1 MRASSLRC
9 LPLIIAAGA
18 LPLAAQ
24 TTGNVQGRVVDSK
37 GAPVGGARV
46 TVTGSNLQGARI
58 TTSDAEGAFRIGLLP
73 PGPCTVTVT
82 KEGLNTTRASA
93 VVGLDKTAS
102 LEIRMAAVAQATVE
116 VVDQATSVDVKA
128 TTAGANFTNESFQ
141 KLPVSRD
148 FANIALLAP
157 GITPESMPG
166 GNQGF
171 KVYGATG
178 AENNYVVDGINTTG
192 VEYGTQGKRVPME
205 FIQEFQVKTGGYEA
219 EFGKA
224 MGGIINVIT
233 KSGGNEFTGDVFL
246 YTEGTFLKSGNKHVN
261 DANQIVRPL
270 QRENK
275 TNEFGFDVGGY
286 LIKDKLWFFVA
297 YDRRSNKQQN
307 EIRDG
312 GFNNGLI
319 APSDSSRDL
328 FAGKLTWKMA
338 EGHTLVA
345 SFLGDPEK
353 TTGAVKAPQGPL
365 GTWDGERKVGG
376 TDYSLRYEAAFGS
389 FFGYL
394 QATRHNETNTVLP
407 GASGG
412 GIQQVNQDLGG
423 SIEGGFGRYDEKS
436 FTRDNLQGAITWFSG
451 PHEFKAGF
459 DFQKDEADIR
469 RGFTGGQLVTRYD
482 NPAYPLTNSVDPYIF
497 SHYWWTTADATITAP
512 FNAPSITFSSKPKHE
527 SQAYFLQGKLALT
540 PNLLLNVGGRLDI
553 TTVKNQFGSSV
564 FKLQDQWSPRLGLV
578 WDFKGKGQ
586 DKVYASFSRY
596 YEQLPLDLVIR
607 SFSVERN
614 PTSYNY
620 SATSMTPNAQAE
632 TEYGEASNIVGSYV
646 EPVDL
651 DLKGAYSDEFILGA
665 ETTRGNYTLGA
676 KFIRRWVG
684 RAIEDGLDVN
694 SVYGDY
700 FIMNPGQSHGAGV
713 TYPDA
718 VRDFKG
724 LEFTA
729 QRKMAN
735 HYTWQASYLWSRL
748 EGNYEGAFQGIGGAD
763 GTGQLDPNINAA
775 YDLPEFIVNSKGK
788 LSGDRTHQ
796 VKANGAYE
804 WDMGLSLGASFQYL
818 SGTPVSRLGYNDYYG
833 RYELFLT
840 QRGTDGRT
848 PATYRFDANLAYAMK
863 VGKGQ
868 LLRFN
873 LDITNVL
880 NTQTAT
886 VLDQRYNLVEGGP
899 QEPTYKQA
907 YHYQTPRNIRLGVR
921 YSF

>member
-1 MRASSLRC
+1 MRASTLRC
-9 LPLIIAAGA
+9 LPLIIAAGT
-18 LPLAAQ
+18 LPLVAQ
-24 TTGNVQGRVVDSK
+24 TTGNVQGRVLDAK
-37 GAPVGGARV
+37 GAPVNGARI
-46 TVTGSNLQGARI
+46 TLTGLNLQGARI
-58 TTSDAEGAFRIGLLP
+58 TTSDSEGAFRLGLLP
-73 PGPCTVTVT
+73 PGPCTITVT
-82 KEGLNTTRASA
+82 KDGLNTSRVSA

-102 LEIRMAAVAQATVE
+102 LEVRMAAVAQATIE
-116 VVDQATSVDVKA
+116 VIDQATAVDVKG

-157 GITPESMPG
+157 GVTTESMPG

-192 VEYGTQGKRVPME
+192 VEYGTQGKRIPME

-219 EFGKA
+219 EFGRA

-233 KSGGNEFTGDVFL
+233 KSGGNEYTGDAFF
-246 YTEGTFLKSGNKHVN
+246 YTEGTFLKSGNQHVN

-270 QRENK
+270 QTENK
-275 TNEFGFDVGGY
+275 TNELGFDVGGF

-297 YDRRSNKQQN
+297 YDRRANRQES
-307 EIRDG
+307 RL
-312 GFNNGLI
+312 NGI
-319 APSDSSRDL
+319 FAPTNSDKDL
-328 FAGKLTWKMA
+328 FAGKLTWKMT

-353 TTGAVKAPQGPL
+353 VTGAVKPAQGL
-365 GTWDGERKVGG
+365 QSTWDGERKVGG
-376 TDYSLRYEAAFGS
+376 TDFSLRYEATFGT

-394 QATRHNETNTVLP
+394 QASRHNETNSTLP
-407 GASGG
+407 GNSPLSAA
-412 GIQQVNQDLGG
+412 IQQVNHDMGDAA
-423 SIEGGFGRYDEKS
+423 EGGFGRFDEKS

-451 PHEFKAGF
+451 AHEFKAGF
-459 DFQKDEADIR
+459 DFQNDEADIR
-469 RGFTGGQLVTRYD
+469 RGFTGGQLVTRYL
-482 NPAYPLTNSVDPYIF
+482 NPAYPATNNVDQYVY
-497 SHYWWTTADATITAP
+497 SHYWWTTADATISP
-512 FNAPSITFSSKPKHE
+512 FNAPSITFTSKPKHE
-527 SQAYFLQGKLALT
+527 SQAYYLQGKLALT
-540 PNLLLNVGGRLDI
+540 PNLLMNVGGRLDI
-553 TTVKNQFGSSV
+553 TTVKNQFGGSV

-586 DKVYASFSRY
+586 DKIYTSFSRY

-614 PTSYNY
+614 PTTYNY
-620 SATSMTPNAQAE
+620 SATAVNPVAQAE
-632 TEYGEASNIVGSYV
+632 TEYGTASNIVGSYV
-646 EPVDL
+646 EPVDV

-665 ETTRGNYTLGA
+665 ETTVGKYTLGA
-676 KFIRRWVG
+676 KFIRRWLG

-694 SVYGDY
+694 SPLGDY

-713 TYPDA
+713 TYPQA
-718 VRDFKG
+718 VRDYKG
-724 LEFTA
+724 LEFSV
-729 QRKMAN
+729 QRKLAD

-748 EGNYEGAFQGIGGAD
+748 DGNYEGAFQGIGGAD

-775 YDLPEFIVNSKGK
+775 FDLPEFIVNSKGK

-804 WDMGLSLGASFQYL
+804 WDFGLSLGASFQYL

-840 QRGTDGRT
+840 ERGTDGRT
-848 PATYRFDANLAYAMK
+848 PDTYRIDANLAYALK
-863 VGKGQ
+863 FRNQ
-868 LLRFN
+868 TQLRFN
-873 LDITNVL
+873 LDITNLL

-886 VLDQRYNLVEGGP
+886 VLDQRYNQVEGGP
-899 QEPTYKQA
+899 QLPTYKQA
-907 YHYQTPRNIRLGVR
+907 FYYQNPRTIRFGAR
-921 YSF
+921 FSF

>member
-24 TTGNVQGRVVDSK
+24 TTGNLQGRVVDAK
-37 GAPVGGARV
+37 GAPVSGARIN
-46 TVTGSNLQGARI
+46 VTGLNLQGARI
-58 TTSDAEGAFRIGLLP
+58 TTSDTDGAFRVGLLP
-73 PGPCTVTVT
+73 PGPCTLTVT

-102 LEIRMAAVAQATVE
+102 LEVRMAAVAQATVE

-128 TTAGANFTNESFQ
+128 TAGGANFTNESFQ

-157 GITPESMPG
+157 GVTTESMPG

-192 VEYGTQGKRVPME
+192 VEYGTQGKRIPME

-219 EFGKA
+219 EFGRA

-233 KSGGNEFTGDVFL
+233 KSGGNEYTGDAFL
-246 YTEGTFLKSGNKHVN
+246 YTEGSFLKSGNQHVN

-270 QRENK
+270 QTENK
-275 TNEFGFDVGGY
+275 TNEIGFDLGGY

-297 YDRRSNKQQN
+297 FDRRTNKQ
-307 EIRDG
+307 ESVL
-312 GFNNGLI
+312 NGI
-319 APSDSSRDL
+319 VAPADSTRDL
-328 FAGKLTWKMA
+328 FAGKLTWKLA

-353 TTGAVKAPQGPL
+353 VTGAVKQAQGPAS
-365 GTWDGERKVGG
+365 TWDGERKIGG
-376 TDYSLRYEAAFGS
+376 TDFSVRYEATFGTW
-389 FFGYL
+389 FGYL
-394 QATRHNETNTVLP
+394 QASRHNETNTILP

-412 GIQQVNQDLGG
+412 AIQMVDQVNGG
-423 SIEGGFGRYDEKS
+423 AASGGFGRFDDKA

-459 DFQKDEADIR
+459 DFQNDEADIK
-469 RGFTGGQLVTRYD
+469 RGFTGGSLVTRYD
-482 NPAYPLTNSVDPYIF
+482 NPAYNVTNFADPYVY
-497 SHYWWTTADATITAP
+497 SHYWWTTADATITP
-512 FNAPSITFSSKPKHE
+512 FNAPSITFTSKPKHE
-527 SQAYFLQGKLALT
+527 SQAYYLQGKLAVT
-540 PNLLLNVGGRLDI
+540 PTVLVNVGGRLDI
-553 TTVKNQFGSSV
+553 TTVKNQFGGSV

-586 DKVYASFSRY
+586 DKLYTSFSRY

-614 PTSYNY
+614 PTTYNY
-620 SATSMTPNAQAE
+620 SATAVTPNTQAE
-632 TEYGEASNIVGSYV
+632 TEYGTASNIVGSYV
-646 EPVDL
+646 EPVDV
-651 DLKGAYSDEFILGA
+651 DLKGAYSDEFILGG
-665 ETTRGNYTLGA
+665 ETTVGNYTLGA
-676 KFIRRWVG
+676 KYIRRWLG

-694 SVYGDY
+694 SALGDY

-713 TYPDA
+713 TYPQA
-718 VRDFKG
+718 VRDYKG
-724 LEFTA
+724 VEFSI
-729 QRKMAN
+729 QRKLAD

-748 EGNYEGAFQGIGGAD
+748 DGNYEGAFQGIGGAD

-775 YDLPEFIVNSKGK
+775 FDLPEFIVNSNGK

-796 VKANGAYE
+796 IKANGAYE
-804 WDMGLSLGASFQYL
+804 WDFGLSLGASFQYL

-833 RYELFLT
+833 RYELFLQ

-848 PATYRFDANLAYAMK
+848 PDTYRIDANLGYALK
-863 VGKGQ
+863 LGKGQ
-868 LLRFN
+868 QVRFN
-873 LDITNVL
+873 LDITNLL

-886 VLDQRYNLVEGGP
+886 VLDQRYDATEGGP
-899 QEPTYKQA
+899 QLATYKQA
-907 YHYQTPRNIRLGVR
+907 FYYQNPRTIRFGVR